1 MSLLEII
8 NLISVGL
15 AEYNFKLHVASD
27 IGIDQLFLPPENIRS
42 QENLNKIEDWTAT
55 NKMKLNKE
63 KTKIMVF
70 NYTYNYQFSTRLYI
84 EEVLIEIISE
94 TKLLG
99 VIIRSDLSWHSNT
112 KMLIKKAYS
121 RMTILRKLYSF
132 KIPVKDLVTI
142 YITYIRCLLEQ
153 SCVLWHSSLTEE
165 NRNTLERVQKV
176 SLRIIMG
183 DEYSCYEDALKLAN
197 LETLEER
204 RTFLCLE
211 FAKSCI
217 KSPSTCSMFPQND
230 SQRQEQKRN
239 CHSKYKEKYKVQYA
253 RTDRLYKSAIPYMQR
268 LLNSE
273 ANSK

>member
-1 MSLLEII
+1 
-8 NLISVGL
+8 
-15 AEYNFKLHVASD
+15 
-27 IGIDQLFLPPENIRS
+27 
-42 QENLNKIEDWTAT
+42 
-55 NKMKLNKE
+55 
-63 KTKIMVF
+63 
-70 NYTYNYQFSTRLYI
+70 
-84 EEVLIEIISE
+84 
-94 TKLLG
+94 
-99 VIIRSDLSWHSNT
+99 
-112 KMLIKKAYS
+112 
-121 RMTILRKLYSF
+121 MTILRKLYSF

-253 RTDRLYKSAIPYMQR
+253 RTDRLYNSAIPYMQR